1 VYAQTVARAI
11 ARLDVP
17 FVDLWRSHEQLR
29 EVLLTEMSEVL
40 ESGAFINGPQV
51 TAFERAFADYC
62 GTEHAVGVASGLDAL
77 RLALIAAGLE
87 PGDEVI
93 VPASTFVA
101 TFEAVTQ
108 AGGVPV
114 PVDVSDADY
123 QLDAERVAVAITPRT
138 RFMMPVHLYGQ
149 MADMKALGELAASH
163 GLAIVED
170 ACQAH
175 GAERDGVRAGQ
186 GGLAAAFSFYPA
198 KNLGAFGDAGAL
210 VTDDERLANEVR
222 KLREHGQRGKYE
234 HELEGYTARL
244 DTLQALVLLRKLPLL
259 DGWNEERR
267 AAAAFY
273 TDRLSGVG
281 DLVLPQVAD
290 GSKPVWHL
298 YVVRTAE
305 PERLAHALRAQ
316 GIGTGRH
323 YPIPPHLSPAY
334 RSLGLGPGSFPVTEA
349 LAEQALSLPLFPGVT
364 EPELAAVVEAVAAFF
379 DRG

>member
-1 VYAQTVARAI
+1 MAQAI
-11 ARLDVP
+11 ARVHVP
-17 FVDLWRSHEQLR
+17 FVDLWRSHEPLR
-29 EVLLTEMSEVL
+29 DVLLTEISELV

-51 TAFERAFADYC
+51 PAFERAFADYC

-77 RLALIAAGLE
+77 RLALITAGLE

-93 VPASTFVA
+93 VSASTFVA

-123 QLDAERVAVAITPRT
+123 GLDAEQVAAEITPRT
-138 RFMMPVHLYGQ
+138 RFVIPVHLYGQ
-149 MADMKALGELAASH
+149 MADMKALDELAGRH
-163 GLAIVED
+163 GLAMIED

-210 VTDDERLANEVR
+210 VTDDERIADEAR
-222 KLREHGQRGKYE
+222 KLREHGQGGKYE

-267 AAAAFY
+267 AAAGFY

-281 DLVLPQVAD
+281 DLVLPQVAR

-305 PERLAHALRAQ
+305 PERLADVLRAQ
-316 GIGTGRH
+316 GIGSGRH

-334 RSLGLGPGSFPVTEA
+334 RSLALGLGSFPVTEA
-349 LAEQALSLPLFPGVT
+349 LAEQALSLPLFPGIT
-364 EPELAAVVEAVAAFF
+364 HAELGAVVEAVAAFF
-379 DRG
+379 DGG

>member
-1 VYAQTVARAI
+1 MYAQTVAQAI
-11 ARLDVP
+11 ARLHVP
-17 FVDLWRSHEQLR
+17 FVDLRRSHEQLR
-29 EVLLTEMSEVL
+29 DVLLTEMSELL

-51 TAFERAFADYC
+51 TAFEREFADYC

-123 QLDAERVAVAITPRT
+123 QLDVQRVAFAITPRT

-149 MADMKALGELAASH
+149 MADMKALGELAARH

-186 GGLAAAFSFYPA
+186 RGLAAAFSFYPA

-281 DLVLPQVAD
+281 DLVLPQVAR

-334 RSLGLGPGSFPVTEA
+334 SSLGLGPGSFPVTEA
-349 LAEQALSLPLFPGVT
+349 LAEQALSLPLFPGIT
-364 EPELAAVVEAVAAFF
+364 DRELAAVVEAVATFF
-379 DRG
+379 DGG